1 MISLPIVDRE
11 LRVACRRPSYFRA
24 RIWVGL
30 AAIALAGILFGLY
43 TVSARTGGGI
53 AGSAGRL
60 LFEVFKWLS
69 FLAASFSGVILT
81 ADSLCDEKREGT
93 LGLLF
98 LTDLRGHDVVLGKV
112 ATHALQSVYAFLAAF
127 PVVGTCFLL
136 GGVTGTEFVRIILLL
151 LVTLFLSLSIGVLV
165 SACNRETART
175 MTITLA
181 IQAFVLLGLPLIDS
195 LLAKVPGGPGPGWL
209 SLFSPGQA
217 ILLAGSVG
225 NSQFQTSVLCLF
237 GLATTCIVASCL
249 IIPRT
254 WQSPSGNRL
263 NNPKPSASRSTSTS
277 GTPPLAT
284 RARHILDRD
293 PVEWIAQRLY
303 RPGWLVWITTLTT
316 LVGLSIAY
324 LARKPATPGGAVAID
339 ATSQIVAMVLTAFIR
354 LWLALQACRFWTDA
368 RASGAM
374 ELLLVTPLQPRQI
387 ILGQWRAVCRNFIP
401 LIVVLVVITAG
412 VAYAQM
418 LDTLN
423 VSRAGLLSSAAN
435 ANSGVSAD
443 DIDRMLADS
452 RSQMLVS
459 MGFKTILQLS
469 SFWAVAWMGMW
480 MGMTTRRIHIAVG
493 KTLLF
498 ADFLPMIGAGLLELL
513 LAIVGRPLWGGT
525 FIAPTILA
533 PALALAVD
541 TILAWTAR
549 RRAHAR
555 FHDFATGT
563 SGKSPV

>member
-1 MISLPIVDRE
+1 M
-11 LRVACRRPSYFRA
+11 ACRRPSYFRA
-24 RIWVGL
+24 RIWVALG
-30 AAIALAGILFGLY
+30 AIALAGILFGLY
-43 TVSARTGGGI
+43 TVSARSGGGI
-53 AGSAGRL
+53 AGSPGRL

-81 ADSLCDEKREGT
+81 ADSLSDEKREGT

-165 SACNRETART
+165 SACNRETAPT
-175 MTITLA
+175 MTIALA
-181 IQAFVLLGLPLIDS
+181 IQAFLLLGLPLIDN
-195 LLAKVPGGPGPGWL
+195 LLAKAPGGAGYGWL
-209 SLFSPGQA
+209 NLFSPGHD
-217 ILLAGSVG
+217 ILLAGSLG
-225 NSQFQTSVLCLF
+225 GTQFQTSILCLF
-237 GLATTCIVASCL
+237 GLATTCIVTSSL

-254 WQSPSGNRL
+254 WQSTPGNRP
-263 NNPKPSASRSTSTS
+263 NTPKPSFSRSSS
-277 GTPPLAT
+277 AAGPPPLAT
-284 RARHILDRD
+284 RARHILDRH

-316 LVGLSIAY
+316 LVGLTIAY
-324 LARKPATPGGAVAID
+324 VTRKPATPGGVVAID
-339 ATSQIVAMVLTAFIR
+339 ATSQVVALILTAFIR

-374 ELLLVTPLQPRQI
+374 ELLLVTPLQSRQI
-387 ILGQWRAVCRNFIP
+387 IQGQWRAVCRNFIP

-412 VAYAQM
+412 VDYAQM

-423 VSRAGLLSSAAN
+423 VNRANWLGSAATN
-435 ANSGVSAD
+435 GTSLSTA
-443 DIDRMLADS
+443 DIDRMLADI
-452 RSQMLVS
+452 RSQLLVS
-459 MGFKTILQLS
+459 MGFNAVLQLS
-469 SFWAVAWMGMW
+469 SFWAIAWMGMW
-480 MGMTTRRIHIAVG
+480 MGMTTRRIHVAVG
-493 KTLLF
+493 KTLIF
-498 ADFLPMIGAGLLELL
+498 ADFLPIVGATLLELL
-513 LAIVGRPLWGGT
+513 HAVLGRPLWGGT

-533 PALALAVD
+533 PAVALAVD
-541 TILAWTAR
+541 IILACTAR

-555 FHDFATGT
+555 FPAFV
-563 SGKSPV
+563 SGSSGEAQV